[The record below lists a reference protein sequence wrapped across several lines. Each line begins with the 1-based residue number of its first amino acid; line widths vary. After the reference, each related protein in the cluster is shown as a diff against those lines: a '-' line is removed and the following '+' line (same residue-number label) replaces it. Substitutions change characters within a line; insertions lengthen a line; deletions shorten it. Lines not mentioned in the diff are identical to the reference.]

1 MIFAMSTMHDTKH
14 TLLFGVIQLVVTT
27 VILILNYQFFTHGFK
42 ALFKFMPNMD
52 TLVAIGSAAAYLYGI
67 VVIILMATGNHMMH
81 ALYFESAATIV
92 ALVSLGKYF
101 EQRAKVRT
109 SNAINQLMQLAP
121 QTCTVIKDGVPRTVA
136 VSELVLNDIILIKPG
151 DIVPVDGTIISG
163 NGLLNQ
169 AAITGESLP
178 VTKTVGDTVISA
190 THNENGTFTFQA
202 TKVGKDTTLSQIIQL
217 VNQAS
222 NSKAPIARLADKV
235 SGVFVPIVIG
245 IALLTLTIW
254 WLVSRDFATAFNF
267 SISVLVISCPCALGL
282 ATPLAVMIATG
293 KAATKGILIKNAT
306 YLENLNKVDTIVLD
320 KTGTI
325 TSGTLKVT
333 DIQPL
338 QANLSQGNLLQF
350 CASIERYSGH
360 PLAKAIVAAYGHE
373 NAYLDVHDFREVPGK
388 GTQANLG
395 SRPIY
400 LGNAKFVAPYLHQ
413 ADRQKAQAITEAYAK
428 AGKTTIICATNDKL
442 LGVIALADTIR
453 TDSVQAVQQLKQMG
467 LHVIMLTGDNQTTA
481 EAFAKNVGID
491 QVIANVLPDQKYQA
505 IATLQKA
512 GHRVIMVGDGI
523 NDSPALKAADIGV
536 AIGSGTDIAVEAA
549 GVVLIKNSLADLV
562 TAIKL
567 SHRTMR
573 NIKLGL
579 FWAFIYNI
587 LGIPLA
593 AGLLYPFLHLT
604 LNPMIAAGAMSLS
617 SICVVLNALTLQ
629 L

>member
-1 MIFAMSTMHDTKH
+1 MIFAMATMHDTKH
-14 TLLFGVIQLVVTT
+14 ALLFGIIQLVVTT

-42 ALFKFMPNMD
+42 ALFKLMPNMD
-52 TLVAIGSAAAYLYGI
+52 TLVAIGAGAAHVYGI
-67 VVIILMATGNHMMH
+67 VVIIMMLTGNHMH
-81 ALYFESAATIV
+81 GLYFESAATIV
-92 ALVSLGKYF
+92 TLVSLGKYF
-101 EQRAKVRT
+101 EHRAKVRT

-121 QTCTVIKDGVPRTVA
+121 QTCTVIKDGVPHTVA

-151 DIVPVDGTIISG
+151 DVVPVDGKIISG

-178 VTKTVGDTVISA
+178 VTKAVGDTVISA

-202 TKVGKDTTLSQIIQL
+202 TKVGADTTLSQIIKL
-217 VNQAS
+217 VNEAS

-254 WLVSRDFATAFNF
+254 GLVTHNFSQAFNF

-293 KAATKGILIKNAT
+293 KAATHGILIKNAT
-306 YLENLNKVDTIVLD
+306 YLENLHKIDTVVLD

-338 QANLSQGNLLQF
+338 QANLSPANLLQF
-350 CASIERYSGH
+350 YASIERYSGH
-360 PLAKAIVAAYGHE
+360 PLAKAIVAAYGNE
-373 NAYLDVHDFREVPGK
+373 NAYLDVQNFREVPGQ

-400 LGNAKFVAPYLHQ
+400 LGNTKFIAPYLHQ
-413 ADRQKAQAITEAYAK
+413 ADRQKALAITEQYAQ
-428 AGKTTIICATNDKL
+428 AGKTSIICATTDKL
-442 LGVIALADTIR
+442 LGVIALADTVR
-453 TDSVQAVQQLKQMG
+453 EDSVHAVQELKQMG

-481 EAFAKNVGID
+481 EAFAKSVGID
-491 QVIANVLPDQKYQA
+491 QVIANVLPDQKYQQ
-505 IATLQKA
+505 ITTLQKA

-536 AIGSGTDIAVEAA
+536 AIGSGTDIAVESA
-549 GVVLIKNSLADLV
+549 GVVLIKNSLADLI

-567 SHRTMR
+567 SRRTMR

-593 AGLLYPFLHLT
+593 AGVFYPLLGWS

-617 SICVVLNALTLQ
+617 SVSVVANALTLQ